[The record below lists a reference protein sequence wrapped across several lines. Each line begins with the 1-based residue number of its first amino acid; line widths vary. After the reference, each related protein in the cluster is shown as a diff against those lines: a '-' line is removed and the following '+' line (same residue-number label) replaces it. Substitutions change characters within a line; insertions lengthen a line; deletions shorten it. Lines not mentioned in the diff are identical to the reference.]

1 MHKPLIALS
10 CLLLGLA
17 GCGQKTTDETAA
29 VTTAPAPAASSP
41 ATPPGET
48 GVMRTESAPAA
59 APSALPA
66 RAALDTQ
73 PGPKG
78 TQVALTK
85 ALVRGDIMT
94 VEVQY
99 SLPPGADSS
108 PTLYEKIDQIN
119 YIDDA
124 TSKKY
129 GVLKDQE
136 GSYMAVP
143 LYPSTKE
150 LRIST
155 NKDSPTIAT
164 MKFPAPPPSSPTISL
179 TIPNVG
185 SFDGIAV
192 QR

>member
-1 MHKPLIALS
+1 MHKPIIALS
-10 CLLLGLA
+10 CLLLCLA
-17 GCGQKTTDETAA
+17 GCGQKPADETTAA
-29 VTTAPAPAASSP
+29 PTTPAPVATAPA
-41 ATPPGET
+41 ET
-48 GVMRTESAPAA
+48 GVVRAESAPVAPAA
-59 APSALPA
+59 AMPA
-66 RAALDTQ
+66 KPALDTQ

-99 SLPPGADSS
+99 SLPPGADSA

-155 NKDSPTIAT
+155 NKDNPTIAT
-164 MKFPAPPPSSPTISL
+164 MKFPAPPPTSQTISL

-185 SFDGIAV
+185 SFDGVAV